1 MLTVVIEH
9 GETSMW
15 KILSAGAPTTT
26 LAADLMVPL
35 WVMTATRCPGY
46 SAAIWLRAASTRKA
60 TLSYDS
66 PCGGAKPVDEI
77 QDW

>member
-9 GETSMW
+9 GETSIW

-35 WVMTATRCPGY
+35 WVTTATR
-46 SAAIWLRAASTRKA
+46 
-60 TLSYDS
+60 
-66 PCGGAKPVDEI
+66 
-77 QDW
+77 